1 MAVTIEKRPIGVVLG
16 TCVSATINQDYNSV
30 YATVNY
36 TSHGLSDGDYVYI
49 QSNVEN
55 YNGFWKIEVTNANEF
70 ILIDNPYVEWIVD
83 ADITYCPQITTHG
96 WSCVHLPIVYELS
109 NTKWPVN
116 SVDTARTISSIS
128 DDNGYVNLNLSG
140 SLGTFED
147 LSFIKISNS
156 PDSDFDGVY
165 QIIDKLST
173 SNVTINL
180 SYSSVTASGITGATI
195 QLYYSNYNIVVK
207 VYAGLNSSHVW
218 ADQKP
223 YALVATLELIPD
235 SDNKVKF
242 SINEYLMDKN
252 MVTNNLLLATLPS
265 NIDAWKQFYIEV
277 AEQYDTSDGYTVG
290 TFEGAFASDQS
301 EFEGYAVNAKLPF
314 KNIQSGYLS
323 DYVMNNSTAKFL
335 TLFTIPVL
343 FSCTEDVPDCYSDI
357 SFILPALPTQQSV
370 SITGGDGSSFANTN
384 NGNDDWTLGT
394 ATVSFSTAG
403 KSSTEAMYKAFGVIA
418 GNYSFNY
425 NVTYSGTFTATGA
438 VKVGIVGLNAAG
450 VVVTAISD
458 VATIVS
464 GVGNTVSGTATLS
477 PATEIVSV
485 GWVIQIAGTLSS
497 GSVAAIVN
505 SFSISAGYTH
515 RIKEQLYLNGAIQ
528 STTITQIDA
537 APGLFRYP
545 LEPSCSYDRLD
556 VTLMQYT
563 EENAEAISETKQ
575 LTIECGCSNQEIRIS
590 WLNNLGG
597 FDYWNFT
604 GETEHAID
612 ITNSGETKQNI
623 FPNWPK
629 SYGEHADTIRKQTF
643 RESAN
648 RKFVFSQFL
657 TEDEANAIAYIK
669 SSPLVQIVNS
679 RQDRRT
685 VIVDTDSF
693 TKFKDGD
700 KTYQISFNILY
711 TDDIPSQR
719 A

>member
-1 MAVTIEKRPIGVVLG
+1 MAVTIEKRPIGVILG
-16 TCVSATINQDYNSV
+16 ACVSATINQDYNSV
-30 YATVNY
+30 YATVNK
-36 TSHGLSDGDYVYI
+36 TSHGLSDGNYVYI

-55 YNGFWKIEVTNANEF
+55 YNGFWAIEVTNANEF

-96 WSCVHLPIVYELS
+96 WSCVHLPIVYKLS
-109 NTKWPVN
+109 NTRWPTN

-173 SNVTINL
+173 SDVTINL

-207 VYAGLNSSHVW
+207 VYAGLNSSHTW

-223 YALVATLELIPD
+223 YALVATLELIPE
-235 SDNKVKF
+235 SDNTVMF
-242 SINEYLMDKN
+242 SINEYLKDKN
-252 MVTNNLLLATLPS
+252 MVTNNLLLATLPN
-265 NIDAWKQFYIEV
+265 NIDAFKQFYIEV

-301 EFEGYAVNAKLPF
+301 EFEGYAVNAMLEF

-343 FSCTEDVPDCYSDI
+343 FSCSEDLPDCYQDV
-357 SFILPALPTQQSV
+357 SFI
-370 SITGGDGSSFANTN
+370 NK
-384 NGNDDWTLGT
+384 
-394 ATVSFSTAG
+394 FSG
-403 KSSTEAMYKAFGVIA
+403 
-418 GNYSFNY
+418 
-425 NVTYSGTFTATGA
+425 
-438 VKVGIVGLNAAG
+438 
-450 VVVTAISD
+450 
-458 VATIVS
+458 
-464 GVGNTVSGTATLS
+464 ATLRLKQQYYS
-477 PATEIVSV
+477 NGALQITALAEI
-485 GWVIQIAGTLSS
+485 TSS
-497 GSVAAIVN
+497 GEGVYRVPIES
-505 SFSISAGYTH
+505 
-515 RIKEQLYLNGAIQ
+515 
-528 STTITQIDA
+528 D
-537 APGLFRYP
+537 
-545 LEPSCSYDRLD
+545 CSYDRVDISIMADFVAADESTFGQFEYTPDGPGQATISAVAGVGIGGTALVASLASAGQVSEIGYVKFDVPAGTYTVGGTSNITVISGTPVSNVRYFLLDSDLNVLD
-556 VTLMQYT
+556 VSSYFSVTQGSPDSHSEALTSAFDIKYIGIQYQFASGANSFT
-563 EENAEAISETKQ
+563 IEGSLNASAIDQTISETKQ
-575 LTIECGCSNQEIRIS
+575 FKIDCGCANQEIRLS

-597 FDYWNFT
+597 FDYWDFT
-604 GETEHAID
+604 GETGHAVD
-612 ITNSGETKQNI
+612 IMNTGETKQNI
-623 FPNWPK
+623 FPQWPK

-657 TEDEANAIAYIK
+657 TEDEAEAIAYIK

-685 VIVDTDSF
+685 VTVDTDSF
-693 TKFKDGD
+693 TKFEDGD
-700 KTYQISFNILY
+700 KTFQISFNILY